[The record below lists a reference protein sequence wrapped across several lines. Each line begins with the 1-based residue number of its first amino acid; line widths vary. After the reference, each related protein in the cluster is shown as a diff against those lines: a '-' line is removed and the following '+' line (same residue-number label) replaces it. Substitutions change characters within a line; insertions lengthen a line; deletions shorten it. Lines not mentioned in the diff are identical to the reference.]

1 MTLPAVSIP
10 CCTRC
15 NWPLRSARMAQ
26 DLLSTFGEAPGSGGI
41 VRIRLDGAPIR
52 GRGIDG
58 GGPA

>member
-26 DLLSTFGEAPGSGGI
+26 ELLSTFGEASGSGGI
-41 VRIRLDGAPIR
+41 FRLDGAPIR